1 MKRLPLT
8 LKALFVAFT
17 LASSAHAAE
26 DGLRQRLIESSHI
39 NTLYSIDDFNTLASG
54 DMAMI
59 AGELKKA
66 CGDTGKVAEVKA
78 EDNSIKCRGYFEA
91 AEVKQD
97 GSSLGLFAIKTA
109 APQPFV
115 YKTPALPSF
124 SEIRLPK
131 TGRLAGNY
139 SNLDMYEYMSALCK
153 KNNGSPEIVITK
165 RYGKYLRLTHVS
177 TAEGSS
183 YIISN
188 ARDKDPWF
196 FACNG
201 SRRFVVEKDY
211 QYKPDEDNLYF
222 RLNRGLEGID
232 FVKSEDSDAVALLNI
247 SGVEPAMDEA
257 GRTDFVEEMAWE
269 VANMQ
274 MNFVKTYAGARFSGQ
289 FYGSKAE
296 CGYVIIKQSQHEE
309 KKTTETAFNYRV
321 CNNRVASLDG
331 RGIKADMKEVYA
343 SAR

>member
-1 MKRLPLT
+1 MKRLSLIIE
-8 LKALFVAFT
+8 ALFVIVA
-17 LASSAHAAE
+17 LASSAYAE

-59 AGELKKA
+59 AGELMKA
-66 CGDTGKVAEVKA
+66 CKDTGSVAEKA

-97 GSSLGLFAIKTA
+97 GNSLGLFAIRTI

-131 TGRLAGNY
+131 TGRLAGKY

-188 ARDKDPWF
+188 GKEKDPWF

-232 FVKSEDSDAVALLNI
+232 FVKSDDSEAVALLNLR
-247 SGVEPAMDEA
+247 GMEPAMDEA

-274 MNFVKTYAGARFSGQ
+274 MNFVKTYAGERFSGQ

-296 CGYVIIKQSQHEE
+296 CGYVIIKQSQPEE
-309 KKTTETAFNYRV
+309 KQTVETAYNYRV